1 MRLTFNMQ
9 FSQSLNGILTAQQR
23 MAKAETQLSR
33 QTRILSPADD
43 PAGAAKVLTLEQGKA
58 QIEQYQSNS
67 ILLKNNL
74 GLQETV
80 LTNMRTAMDRV
91 LTLAIASGNGTYS
104 DEERGTVAAEIKN
117 IQIQLLD
124 IMNTRSPDGSYIFAG
139 FQDKVVPY
147 EFDTTSGK
155 FMFQGDEG
163 ARALQISPS
172 VALPSTSSGKLIFD
186 EVFERFKISSPT
198 VVAGSP
204 DSVQLD
210 ISNQKQFDSFFR
222 QQYDGITPANNDFSI
237 ALDGLG
243 NYEFLRN
250 GTALTPPVTGT
261 FTPGAPISFNG
272 LTLTISGAAAAPGEV
287 QFSLEQPKKT
297 NILNAIDEFVNA
309 LNTPALDIN
318 TLKTS
323 IQDMLVSV
331 ENTAG
336 NISATLAQLGGR
348 INVTDSVF
356 GLNADLLITNQ
367 QYKADISE
375 VDLAAALT
383 EIKRQEVAL
392 QATSQV
398 FAKIGSTTL
407 FDYLR

>member
-1 MRLTFNMQ
+1 MRLSFNMQ
-9 FSQSLNGILTAQQR
+9 FTQSLNGILTAQQR

-147 EFDTTSGK
+147 EFDTTVGK

-163 ARALQISPS
+163 ARSLQISPS

-186 EVFERFKISSPT
+186 EVFERFRTTPPNVI
-198 VVAGSP
+198 AGSP
-204 DSVQLD
+204 SSVQLD
-210 ISNQKQFDSFFR
+210 ITNQKQFDGFFR

-261 FTPGAPISFNG
+261 FTPGIPISFNG
-272 LTLTISGAAAAPGEV
+272 LTLTISGAAAAPGEI

-309 LNTPALDIN
+309 LNTPLIDIN

-331 ENTAG
+331 ENTSS

>member
-43 PAGAAKVLTLEQGKA
+43 PAGAAKTLTLEQNKA

-80 LTNMRTAMDRV
+80 LTNMRGAMDRL
-91 LTLAIASGNGTYS
+91 LTLSIASGNGTYS
-104 DEERGTVAAEIKN
+104 DEERSTVAAEIKN
-117 IQIQLLD
+117 IQTQLLD

-147 EFDTTSGK
+147 EFDSAAGK
-155 FMFQGDEG
+155 YVFNGDEG
-163 ARALQISPS
+163 ARSLQISPS
-172 VALPSTSSGKLIFD
+172 IAVPSTSSGKLIFD
-186 EVFERFKISSPT
+186 EVFERFQTGPAN

-204 DSVQLD
+204 DTVKIEVTS
-210 ISNQKQFDSFFR
+210 QKQFDNFFR
-222 QQYDGITPANNDFSI
+222 QQYDALTPSNNQFSV
-237 ALDGLG
+237 ALDGVG
-243 NYEFLRN
+243 NYEFLKN
-250 GTALTPPVTGT
+250 GASLTPPVTGP
-261 FTPGAPISFNG
+261 FTPGSPINFNG

-287 QFSLEQPKKT
+287 QFDLAPPQKT
-297 NILNAIDEFVNA
+297 NILNAIDEFVTA
-309 LNTPALDIN
+309 LNTPVTDLDV
-318 TLKTS
+318 LKRN

-331 ENTAG
+331 ENTSN

-348 INVTDSVF
+348 INVTDGVF
-356 GLNADLLITNQ
+356 NLNADLLVTNQ
-367 QYKADISE
+367 QYQADVSE

>member
-1 MRLTFNMQ
+1 MRLSFNMQ
-9 FSQSLNGILTAQQR
+9 FTQSLNGILTAQQR

-163 ARALQISPS
+163 ARSLQISPS

-186 EVFERFKISSPT
+186 EVFERFKTSSPT
-198 VVAGSP
+198 VVTGSP

-331 ENTAG
+331 ENTSS

>member
-1 MRLTFNMQ
+1 MRLSFNMQ
-9 FSQSLNGILTAQQR
+9 FTQSLNGILTAQQR

-147 EFDTTSGK
+147 EFDTTTGK

-163 ARALQISPS
+163 ARSLQISPS

-186 EVFERFKISSPT
+186 EVFERFKTSPPT

-210 ISNQKQFDSFFR
+210 INNQKQFDSFFR

-250 GTALTPPVTGT
+250 GTALTPPATGT

-272 LTLTISGAAAAPGEV
+272 LTLTISGAAAAPGEI

-331 ENTAG
+331 ENTSS

>member
-104 DEERGTVAAEIKN
+104 DEERGTLAAEIKN

-147 EFDTTSGK
+147 EFDTTTGK

-163 ARALQISPS
+163 ARSLQISPS

-186 EVFERFKISSPT
+186 EVFERFKTSSPT

-250 GTALTPPVTGT
+250 GTALTPPVTGV

-309 LNTPALDIN
+309 LNTPLIDIN
-318 TLKTS
+318 SLKTS

-331 ENTAG
+331 EHTSS
-336 NISATLAQLGGR
+336 NISATLAQLGGS